1 MSKASRRMMK
11 QRNRQAAAKAAD
23 VRKNTQGLTEAET
36 KELQHLFET
45 EQYADYINRLAEIV
59 QNGHYDENALY
70 HGAYSYFMLGDYL
83 RAADMVND
91 VLTVSPMHLEARILL
106 ARICLLD
113 DRTDD
118 GLAIFDFILEH
129 FKEQLTEEQ
138 TDDLKDVLDYYAN
151 TEAENIRKNFPY
163 VVRFLQASGLMQESA
178 AAEAQDAPQEETAA
192 IECAPAHEAAE
203 AAEPEEISPEPAA
216 AVAEESAAP
225 DAAAE
230 IAQVMAQQISLA
242 DKVHLLNAFAAAHFM
257 AGAAEYAAAR
267 EELEQALQLDT
278 ASAETLR
285 NLAVL
290 AKCQGEAEKAWAFA
304 AKLPTSDFL
313 LMAFLGK

>member
-1 MSKASRRMMK
+1 MHGLFAL
-11 QRNRQAAAKAAD
+11 NR
-23 VRKNTQGLTEAET
+23 
-36 KELQHLFET
+36 
-45 EQYADYINRLAEIV
+45 
-59 QNGHYDENALY
+59 
-70 HGAYSYFMLGDYL
+70 
-83 RAADMVND
+83 
-91 VLTVSPMHLEARILL
+91 
-106 ARICLLD
+106 
-113 DRTDD
+113 
-118 GLAIFDFILEH
+118 
-129 FKEQLTEEQ
+129 
-138 TDDLKDVLDYYAN
+138 
-151 TEAENIRKNFPY
+151 
-163 VVRFLQASGLMQESA
+163 
-178 AAEAQDAPQEETAA
+178 AEAFLRDAILVGEHRHDVVLQRIGQA
-192 IECAPAHEAAE
+192 
-203 AAEPEEISPEPAA
+203 
-216 AVAEESAAP
+216 

-267 EELEQALQLDT
+267 EELEQALQLDI